1 MDLTEVLDYAQ
12 WAKDIIKLNS
22 QAHLAQ
28 KRTLSRGQVY
38 WCSLGMGVGSE
49 ERKKRPCVII
59 STNSINIGS
68 PNVIVAPI
76 THSKTNVKT
85 SFEIEKHYDSNGV
98 LILDG
103 YVLLANTVCV
113 SKARLGDY
121 IDTLSKDDMSKLNY
135 SLMIAVG
142 VYPLYIKKA
151 NELADKLS
159 YIEKLK
165 SKLIDLTNENSEQKK
180 KLEKL

>member
-1 MDLTEVLDYAQ
+1 
-12 WAKDIIKLNS
+12 
-22 QAHLAQ
+22 
-28 KRTLSRGQVY
+28 
-38 WCSLGMGVGSE
+38 
-49 ERKKRPCVII
+49 
-59 STNSINIGS
+59 
-68 PNVIVAPI
+68 
-76 THSKTNVKT
+76 
-85 SFEIEKHYDSNGV
+85 
-98 LILDG
+98 
-103 YVLLANTVCV
+103 
-113 SKARLGDY
+113 
-121 IDTLSKDDMSKLNY
+121 MSKLNY

>member
-1 MDLTEVLDYAQ
+1 M
-12 WAKDIIKLNS
+12 
-22 QAHLAQ
+22 
-28 KRTLSRGQVY
+28 
-38 WCSLGMGVGSE
+38 
-49 ERKKRPCVII
+49 
-59 STNSINIGS
+59 
-68 PNVIVAPI
+68 
-76 THSKTNVKT
+76 
-85 SFEIEKHYDSNGV
+85 
-98 LILDG
+98 
-103 YVLLANTVCV
+103 LANTVCV